1 MTTPQIVLEGSPAS
15 EDEWNEAQ
23 LATSLAHLQLLH
35 TQLRE
40 LRETIP
46 SLIKSVHAD
55 YLSPE
60 GLYNEFAQSAT
71 TAVNNVKA
79 FTKLMRDTET
89 KAIMQRAEES
99 RLQNAEGI
107 MAWLVT
113 QHDDWLDKSV
123 EDNVREL
130 RLTSEEVKDEDP
142 GNGTNTEELRLL
154 LKKFQDDHVEVEA
167 SLNEEDQKIE
177 VIAC

>member
-1 MTTPQIVLEGSPAS
+1 
-15 EDEWNEAQ
+15 
-23 LATSLAHLQLLH
+23 
-35 TQLRE
+35 
-40 LRETIP
+40 
-46 SLIKSVHAD
+46 
-55 YLSPE
+55 
-60 GLYNEFAQSAT
+60 
-71 TAVNNVKA
+71 
-79 FTKLMRDTET
+79 MRDTET